1 MGYLAIQSFGA
12 NTAADTAQA
21 MQALLETG
29 PSGFILDLRGN
40 TGGLVSAGM
49 PHQRDLSRF
58 LQQEMA
64 YRVRCALVS
73 TLRCF
78 LRDQ

>member
-21 MQALLETG
+21 LQALLQSD
-29 PSGFILDLRGN
+29 PSGIILDLRGN

-49 PHQRDLSRF
+49 PLLGPSQPP
-58 LQQEMA
+58 QNA
-64 YRVRCALVS
+64 T
-73 TLRCF
+73 TL
-78 LRDQ
+78 

>member
-21 MQALLETG
+21 LQALLESG

-40 TGGLVSAGM
+40 TGGLVSAGV
-49 PHQRDLSRF
+49 PLS
-58 LQQEMA
+58 EI
-64 YRVRCALVS
+64 YPGSCS
-73 TLRCF
+73 KSWHTG
-78 LRDQ
+78 